1 MVSITRLLLRL
12 IIELNKFWL
21 LVYAKLALNIKF
33 ALNFTI
39 KLMEEILTQY
49 KLAFGAPPESCM
61 ALTAQGSSRQ
71 YFRLT
76 GPETVIGT
84 LGSDLRENRA
94 FIYLSNLLSSK
105 GLPVPRVRAVSA
117 DGFCYFQ
124 DDLGDISLYDLIS
137 NRGLSDPELNDLLS
151 KTMHILASVH
161 ATDLAGMDWSVC
173 FPRPEMDRRAILWD
187 LNYFKYCF
195 LKPTGIEFDEEKLE
209 NEFQYLCALIESQ
222 PLKGLMLRDFQSR
235 NVMIHRNRP
244 WIIDFQGARRGPLLY
259 DLASFLWQARIALP
273 DDMRMELAEGYICEL
288 RARGKEVGSDWKYNL
303 LVMALF
309 RMLQV
314 LGAYGFRGLQQH
326 KAQFVTSIPA
336 ALQNALSLLD
346 SLADSNLSY
355 IRTLIQRVAELPQ
368 FQHPEKSG
376 KLKVKV
382 YSFSYKKGIPEDFTG
397 NGGGFVFDCRAV
409 HNPGRYDEY
418 KQLTGRD
425 KPVIDFLENDGEIL
439 DFLRSCAEL
448 VDRSVARYIKRG
460 FTDLS
465 VSFGCTGG
473 RHRSVYSAEWMAHH
487 IADHFDCDVQLIHRE
502 RGITENIKH

>member
-1 MVSITRLLLRL
+1 MALITRL
-12 IIELNKFWL
+12 IIQFIKFWL

-33 ALNFTI
+33 AVNFTI

-49 KLAFGAPPESCM
+49 KLAFGKQPESCS

-76 GPETVIGT
+76 GPANVIGT
-84 LGSDLRENRA
+84 LGSDIRENRA
-94 FIYLSNLLSSK
+94 FIHLSNLLSSK
-105 GLPVPRVRAVSA
+105 GLPVPRVSAVSA
-117 DGFCYFQ
+117 DGLCYFQ

-137 NRGLSDPELNDLLS
+137 NRGLSDPELNNLLS

-161 ATDLAGMDWSVC
+161 TADLSGMDWSVC

-209 NEFQYLCALIESQ
+209 NEFQYLCSLIESQ
-222 PLKGLMLRDFQSR
+222 PLRGLMLRDFQSR
-235 NVMIHRNRP
+235 NIMIHNHEP
-244 WIIDFQGARRGPLLY
+244 WIIDFQGARKGPQLY

-273 DDMRMELAEGYICEL
+273 DDLRMELAEGYICEL
-288 RARGKEVGSDWKYNL
+288 RARGKVIDGHWKRNL
-303 LVMALF
+303 HIMALF

-336 ALQNALSLLD
+336 ALQNAISLLN
-346 SLADSNLSY
+346 SLSDSNLSY
-355 IRTLIQRVAELPQ
+355 IGSLISRVAKLPHFLHQ
-368 FQHPEKSG
+368 EKSG

-382 YSFSYKKGIPEDFTG
+382 YSFSYKKGIPEDFSG

-425 KPVIDFLENDGEIL
+425 KPVIDFLERDGEIL

-487 IADHFDCDVQLIHRE
+487 IVDNFECDVQLIHRE
-502 RGITENIKH
+502 RGVTEYLKH